1 MGIERSAIRRAG
13 LAAASTCLLGSM
25 ALLGAP
31 VPASPT
37 PGSLYRGPDPRP
49 GPDILYA
56 KPSRA
61 PQLQNRGPWRARPI
75 LTSGA
80 SAYRQGEFLY
90 QDFLYDD
97 HGARAARD
105 PGDPRS
111 GSDSFSAPNGTYT
124 YPTHPAYANNAADLV
139 ELRVKPHPRA
149 TLFRITLNAMHQP
162 ARAATTIALGNSSE
176 PRELP
181 HGANARAPAR
191 LFLTVRG
198 PRAEL
203 RRADDGAPVRPRPRA
218 WVSKHRRQIH
228 VRVPRRAWNPRR
240 RTIRIA
246 AAVGL
251 WDRAADR
258 YLIPQAVAT
267 RERPGGAGAL
277 AQPTAFFNVAF
288 RHAEPL
294 PDLTDASG
302 LGAVTNPTWWR
313 DKQQAAALAEG
324 DLSPFF
330 ANVNFRKLRRGARDD
345 MRDRPRGVL
354 TRGPINRILAS
365 RFEPHQGAD
374 YTQGCG
380 SSAGCLGVLGGRLQP
395 YAIYVPRKPRPQRG
409 WGLTLLLHSLAANYN
424 QFSDSRNQSQL
435 GERGPGSIVITP
447 QGRGP
452 DGWYYELAG
461 ADAFEVWA
469 DVARRYRLNSRWT
482 AIAGYSMGGYG
493 TYKFAT
499 RYPDLFA
506 AGNPVV
512 GPPAQGAWAPPGQP
526 TGGTR
531 SNTHRMLESL
541 RYVPMMIWAGVAD
554 QLVPVTG
561 PTAQQQRLDELGYR
575 FVFDLFT
582 ADHLALAAHDQYA
595 PVAEFLGTRRVNR
608 NPARISYVVNPSMDF
623 PDAGTV
629 ADHAYWLSGLRLRD
643 ASGAAPL
650 GQIDARSH
658 AFGAGDPEP
667 GAARTTSG
675 SLDGGN
681 LGSLAFTRRQKGWGP
696 AKSTPTAD
704 RLEIEAENL
713 SRVIVDSRRARLSC
727 RPQMD
732 VETDGPLIVRLA
744 GCGRAIRFDAGD

>member
-1 MGIERSAIRRAG
+1 MGMKGTAIPGRGG
-13 LAAASTCLLGSM
+13 LAAAATLVLGGM
-25 ALLGAP
+25 ALLATP
-31 VPASPT
+31 VAATPA
-37 PGSLYRGPDPRP
+37 SLYRGPDPRP

-56 KPSRA
+56 NLPQA

-75 LTSGA
+75 LISGA
-80 SAYRQGEFLY
+80 SAYRKGEFLY

-97 HGARAARD
+97 HGARAIRD
-105 PGDPRS
+105 PSDPRS
-111 GSDSFSAPNGTYT
+111 GSDAFSAPNGTYT
-124 YPTHPAYANNAADLV
+124 YPTDPVYANNAADLV
-139 ELRVKPHPRA
+139 ELRVKPRPRA
-149 TLFRITLNAMHQP
+149 TLFRITLNAMRQP
-162 ARAATTIALGNSSE
+162 GRVATTIALGNSSE

-198 PRAEL
+198 ARAEL

-228 VRVPRRAWNPRR
+228 VRVPRRTWNPRR
-240 RTIRIA
+240 RTVRIA

-258 YLIPQAVAT
+258 YLLPQAAAT
-267 RERPGGAGAL
+267 RERPGGAGTL
-277 AQPTAFFNVAF
+277 SQPSAFFNVAF
-288 RHAEPL
+288 RHAEPF
-294 PDLTDASG
+294 PDLTDESG
-302 LGAVTNPTWWR
+302 VGAVTNPAWWR

-330 ANVNFRKLRRGARDD
+330 ANVNFGKLRRGARDD
-345 MRDRPRGVL
+345 MRGRPRGVPR
-354 TRGPINRILAS
+354 RGPMNRILAS

-380 SSAGCLGVLGGRLQP
+380 SSAGCVGVLGGRLQP
-395 YAIYVPRKPRPQRG
+395 YAIYVPRQRRPQRG

-461 ADAFEVWA
+461 ADAFEVWN
-469 DVARRYRLNSRWT
+469 DVARRYRLNHRWT
-482 AIAGYSMGGYG
+482 AIGGYSMGGYG
-493 TYKFAT
+493 TYKLAT
-499 RYPDLFA
+499 RYPDLFS

-512 GPPAQGAWAPPGQP
+512 GPPAQGVWAPPGEP
-526 TGGTR
+526 SGGAR

-541 RYVPMMIWAGVAD
+541 RHVPMMIWAAVAD
-554 QLVPVTG
+554 ELVPVTG
-561 PTAQQQRLDELGYR
+561 PTAQQQRLDQLGYR

-582 ADHLALAAHDQYA
+582 GEHLTLAAHDEYG

-608 NPARISYVVNPSMDF
+608 NPARVSYVVNPTMDF
-623 PDAGTV
+623 PGAGTV

-650 GQIDARSH
+650 GKVDARSH

-667 GAARTTSG
+667 GPTRTSAGT
-675 SLDGGN
+675 LDGGN
-681 LGSLAFTRRQKGWGP
+681 LGSLAFTRREKGWGP
-696 AKSTPTAD
+696 AKSIPTAD
-704 RLEIEAENL
+704 RLEIDAENL
-713 SRVIVDSRRARLSC
+713 SRIIVHTRRARLSC
-727 RPQMD
+727 RPRIDLQ
-732 VETDGPLIVRLA
+732 TDGPLTVRLA
-744 GCGRAIRFDAGD
+744 GCGRAIRFDADG